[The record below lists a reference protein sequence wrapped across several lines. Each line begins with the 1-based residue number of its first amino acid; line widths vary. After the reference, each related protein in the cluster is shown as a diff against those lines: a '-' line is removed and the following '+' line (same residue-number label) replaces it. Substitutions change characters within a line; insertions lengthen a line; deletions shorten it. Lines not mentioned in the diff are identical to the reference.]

1 MPSLVAEKIYQ
12 NQRIKM
18 VKLSLYTA
26 TLLSW
31 VIFHFSILFQEKQRK
46 EIGTEN
52 IINIVEITCK
62 MLLTLFPWEPN
73 GDLVKLP
80 HNLVKSSAML
90 SC

>member
-1 MPSLVAEKIYQ
+1 MPCLVAEKIYQ

-18 VKLSLYTA
+18 VKLSLYAA

-31 VIFHFSILFQEKQRK
+31 VTFHFSILFQEKQGK
-46 EIGTEN
+46 KIGTEN
-52 IINIVEITCK
+52 IINIVETCK